1 MTIVSGLLGV
11 RPKRAPPG
19 MHRSIGRFG
28 SYTGLSR
35 FACPKSRDT
44 VFSSSGI
51 SGRARCTRTGLLGTW
66 HCHHTFTSQS
76 LKSPS

>member
-28 SYTGLSR
+28 SYDGIEPLRVSQVPRNGILGNWPFRARPDAEYGTFRALD
-35 FACPKSRDT
+35 RDT
-44 VFSSSGI
+44 
-51 SGRARCTRTGLLGTW
+51 A
-66 HCHHTFTSQS
+66 
-76 LKSPS
+76 

>member
-28 SYTGLSR
+28 SYATGLSR
-35 FACPKSRDT
+35 FACPES
-44 VFSSSGI
+44 
-51 SGRARCTRTGLLGTW
+51 
-66 HCHHTFTSQS
+66 
-76 LKSPS
+76 